1 MKFMVRIRLS
11 RVGSKRQP
19 SYRVVAINRE
29 APRDSKALEILG
41 YYNPRTTPETITLNE
56 ARIYEWMKNGAQ
68 PSESMLQVFKS
79 AGLMGRY
86 ERFQKGE
93 SIETLA
99 TEAKAAE
106 TARNINP
113 KTTKLGN

>member
-1 MKFMVRIRLS
+1 MVRIRLS

-19 SYRVVAINRE
+19 TYRVVAINRE

-68 PSESMLQVFKS
+68 PSESTIQVFKS
-79 AGLMGRY
+79 AGLMDRY
-86 ERFQKGE
+86 ARFLKGE
-93 SIETLA
+93 NIESLEA
-99 TEAKAAE
+99 EAKAAD